1 MKHIPQRASP
11 IKTLRARFALWT
23 AGLLLAA
30 LTLFSS
36 FVYIRMAQSL
46 TDSVDSALRLV
57 VSQVVAEVDV
67 ADGELVSVDELLDDM
82 SNTPLSEHGFSFRLL
97 NVVGQTLQEY
107 GPYRALPQPPLDPP
121 SGRQREGGRDLRQVN
136 FTASP
141 ATRSVYDN
149 QPGIFTTLTDA
160 VWQHPVRVY
169 TASIVKDD
177 QVVGTIQVAQNLNSV
192 QQTLN
197 KLLITLLVGGPLLV
211 VIAGGGGYFL
221 AARALAPIDKITRA
235 ARKTSARDL
244 SARLNLP
251 NTDDEAGRLAATFD
265 SMLARLED
273 AFRRERQFTSDASHE
288 LRTPLS
294 AMQTIIGSTLARR
307 RAPAEYEQA
316 LIDLSQEAEHMRIL
330 TEGLLQL
337 ARNDATRQPA
347 KFDHVNLTILLKDVV
362 DSLRPLAEDKGL
374 KFIDDVPGEGLTLMG
389 DSDGLIRLFVNLL
402 DNAIK
407 YTEQGFIT
415 ISARPKDDNLLAVT
429 ISDTGV
435 GITLEHLPRI
445 FDRFY
450 RVDGSRST
458 NGSGLGLAIALNV
471 AHAHGG
477 DIAVESKV
485 GKGTTFIV
493 QLSTGET

>member
-1 MKHIPQRASP
+1 MKHIR
-11 IKTLRARFALWT
+11 TLRVRFALWT

-46 TDSVDSALRLV
+46 ADSVDSALRLA
-57 VSQVVAEVDV
+57 VSQMLAETDVAE
-67 ADGELVSVDELLDDM
+67 GELVSVDEFFEEM
-82 SNTPLSEHGFSFRLL
+82 PNTPLIEQGFSFRLL
-97 NVVGQTLQEY
+97 NGVGQTLQEY
-107 GPYRALPQPPLDPP
+107 GPYRALPQP
-121 SGRQREGGRDLRQVN
+121 QIN
-136 FTASP
+136 FTAS
-141 ATRSVYDN
+141 N
-149 QPGIFTTLTDA
+149 QPGIFTTFRDTA
-160 VWQHPVRVY
+160 TQHPVRVY
-169 TASIVKDD
+169 SAPIAEDN
-177 QVVGTIQVAQNLNSV
+177 QVVGTIQVAQNLNGI

-197 KLLITLLVGGPLLV
+197 QLLITLLVGGPLLA
-211 VIAGGGGYFL
+211 VIAGAGGYFL

-235 ARKTSARDL
+235 ARQISARDL

-251 NTDDEAGRLAATFD
+251 NTDDEAGRLASTFD

-273 AFRRERQFTSDASHE
+273 AFRRERQFTADASHE

-316 LIDLSQEAEHMRIL
+316 LIDLSQEAEHMRTL

-337 ARNDATRQPA
+337 ARNDATRQPT
-347 KFDHVNLTILLKDVV
+347 KFEHVNLSILLKDVV
-362 DSLRPLAEDKGL
+362 ESLRPLAEDKGL
-374 KFIDDVPGEGLTLMG
+374 KLVDNVPDGSLALLG

-402 DNAIK
+402 DNAVK
-407 YTEQGFIT
+407 YTEQGSVT
-415 ISARPKDDNLLAVT
+415 ISAKPKDNNLLAVT

-435 GITLEHLPRI
+435 GITPEHLPRI

-477 DIAVESKV
+477 NIAVESQV